1 MSELLV
7 IFVIVVL
14 LFGTKKLGSL
24 GSDLGSAIRGFRN
37 AMQPEEKPLG
47 HGVANQ
53 ADARESDAKVAAPRD
68 A

>member
-7 IFVIVVL
+7 ICVIVVL
-14 LFGTKKLGSL
+14 LFGTRKLGSL

-37 AMQPEEKPLG
+37 AMQPEEKPLE
-47 HGVANQ
+47 HGGVNQ
-53 ADARESDAKVAAPRD
+53 ADMRETDAKVAAPRD